1 MKVTPV
7 PAGQGGMSVPGT
19 STTLNT
25 SRPTAVPLPTT
36 SVDPSVEEQREAAK
50 TRTIKMRVQQ
60 TPGSREYSPA
70 DAGGTAA
77 LDAAAATPATAPAA
91 TPEALAVAPTA
102 PAVPATPTATATE
115 ANPALRSSTEQ
126 AQAAAEDT
134 KPLSPQQVALARQ
147 RRALMLKERELQV
160 REKALAEKTQVP
172 PAQAAVKRMID
183 VARLKSEPL
192 SVLQEEGVTYE
203 QLTEAILNGKAVDP
217 EVSALKREVA
227 ALKEGIDQKLEARDR
242 QAEKAAL
249 DDMERTAHRLARQGD
264 DFALVRETRSVPKV
278 RELIAR
284 TWEKTGEILD
294 VPEAMRLVEEDLVSE
309 TLRVAAINKVQGK
322 LAPKPAAPPQASAP
336 ATPPAPGIKTL
347 TNRDTSTV
355 PLSRKERAMQ
365 AFYGGKK

>member
-1 MKVTPV
+1 
-7 PAGQGGMSVPGT
+7 MSVPGT

-264 DFALVRETRSVPKV
+264 DFAKV